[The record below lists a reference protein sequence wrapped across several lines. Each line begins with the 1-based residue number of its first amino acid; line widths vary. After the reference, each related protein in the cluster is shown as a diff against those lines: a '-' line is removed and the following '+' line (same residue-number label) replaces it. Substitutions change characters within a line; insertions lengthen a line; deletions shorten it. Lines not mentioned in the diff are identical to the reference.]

1 MSWQFSCSRVY
12 LALQEFTQ
20 STLEGIRR
28 RALALLNDLRSSR
41 ATLQC
46 LGRVEAIDC
55 VCQETTRASSVITP
69 LHEDAAR
76 RVTEQLRRRVQN
88 YRTTIAEE
96 YRMLVPTTREAFE
109 KAFDSFVDLCLQS
122 SRSRTDHWFLELVSS
137 GAVQDDL
144 WFVYITFQR
153 QLREACLALSKS
165 PLPPPLFRLE
175 SLPSSDHP
183 AAHRRSQTEPRI
195 SGSSREG
202 ETMMRSHSLDRTDRS
217 SKQSDQLCVQNSD
230 EKRRLDQIQS
240 PLRSPN
246 TTQTTRTRLESVAS
260 FHAPQRTTLCD
271 IQMLPT
277 QASSTELSQDKSSL
291 RSEVKESQ
299 RLSHVKTKSAA
310 LVSKV
315 SKNK

>member
-12 LALQEFTQ
+12 SALQEFTQ

-88 YRTTIAEE
+88 YRTAIAEE

-122 SRSRTDHWFLELVSS
+122 SRSVTDHWFLELVSS

-175 SLPSSDHP
+175 TLPGSDHP
-183 AAHRRSQTEPRI
+183 TAHRRSQTEPRI
-195 SGSSREG
+195 SGSSREVD
-202 ETMMRSHSLDRTDRS
+202 TMMRSQSLDSAGRS
-217 SKQSDQLCVQNSD
+217 TKQSDQLCVQSNAKKS
-230 EKRRLDQIQS
+230 RLVQVES
-240 PLRSPN
+240 PLHCPN
-246 TTQTTRTRLESVAS
+246 TTQLTRTRLEPVTS
-260 FHAPQRTTLCD
+260 FHAPQRTALCD
-271 IQMLPT
+271 IQMLPR
-277 QASSTELSQDKSSL
+277 QASTLELSQDKRSL
-291 RSEVKESQ
+291 KSEGKESQ
-299 RLSHVKTKSAA
+299 RLSRVETKASA

-315 SKNK
+315 SKHK